1 MRHAT
6 YRRGRHLLFD
16 GIKRR
21 ATPNCPPPGEAREAW
36 KNGSRAG
43 AGVDRAEGT
52 WLVSAEIMKR
62 SFAAALGCVLLWA
75 VPASAD
81 AEAPRTRALALI
93 QKLEANTAAKQL
105 LSTTLSEAKQAL
117 VRADRARKAGDHQ
130 NGAALETLALEW
142 AELAGELERT
152 AAAERAASE
161 LEKKRSELEN
171 KLDRTR
177 MLIEQLNAQRAR
189 TEAELVKLQA
199 EKAPA
204 PPTSAAPATLKG
216 APGPATTAST
226 APASTSKTPAKATAP
241 KTTAVPKAPPAPAS
255 KEKP

>member
-1 MRHAT
+1 
-6 YRRGRHLLFD
+6 
-16 GIKRR
+16 
-21 ATPNCPPPGEAREAW
+21 
-36 KNGSRAG
+36 
-43 AGVDRAEGT
+43 
-52 WLVSAEIMKR
+52 MKR

-117 VRADRARKAGDHQ
+117 VRADRARKAGDHPH
-130 NGAALETLALEW
+130 GAALETLALEW

-161 LEKKRSELEN
+161 LEKKRIELEN

-189 TEAELVKLQA
+189 TEAELVKIQA

-204 PPTSAAPATLKG
+204 PAAPA
-216 APGPATTAST
+216 P
-226 APASTSKTPAKATAP
+226 TSKATPAKATAP
-241 KTTAVPKAPPAPAS
+241 KTAPVPKAPPAPAS

>member
-1 MRHAT
+1 M
-6 YRRGRHLLFD
+6 
-16 GIKRR
+16 
-21 ATPNCPPPGEAREAW
+21 N
-36 KNGSRAG
+36 
-43 AGVDRAEGT
+43 
-52 WLVSAEIMKR
+52 R

-81 AEAPRTRALALI
+81 AQAPRTRALALI
-93 QKLEANTAAKQL
+93 QKLEAVTASKQL
-105 LSTTLSEAKQAL
+105 LSSTLAEAKQAL

-130 NGAALETLALEW
+130 HGVALETLALEW
-142 AELAGELERT
+142 AELASELERT

-161 LEKKRSELEN
+161 LEKKRGELEN

-204 PPTSAAPATLKG
+204 TPGAAPSSKAAPAPAG
-216 APGPATTAST
+216 ATPAAKSAPAT
-226 APASTSKTPAKATAP
+226 APAP
-241 KTTAVPKAPPAPAS
+241 KPTPAPAS

>member
-1 MRHAT
+1 
-6 YRRGRHLLFD
+6 
-16 GIKRR
+16 
-21 ATPNCPPPGEAREAW
+21 
-36 KNGSRAG
+36 
-43 AGVDRAEGT
+43 
-52 WLVSAEIMKR
+52 MKR

-81 AEAPRTRALALI
+81 VDAPRTRALALI

-130 NGAALETLALEW
+130 HGAALETLALEW

-204 PPTSAAPATLKG
+204 PQTSAAPATAKG
-216 APGPATTAST
+216 TPGPATTAAPA
-226 APASTSKTPAKATAP
+226 APASTSKAPAKATAP
-241 KTTAVPKAPPAPAS
+241 KTPPVPKAAPAPAS

>member
-1 MRHAT
+1 
-6 YRRGRHLLFD
+6 
-16 GIKRR
+16 
-21 ATPNCPPPGEAREAW
+21 
-36 KNGSRAG
+36 
-43 AGVDRAEGT
+43 
-52 WLVSAEIMKR
+52 MKR
-62 SFAAALGCVLLWA
+62 SFAAALGCVFLWA

-117 VRADRARKAGDHQ
+117 VRADRARKAGDHPH
-130 NGAALETLALEW
+130 GAALETLALEW

-161 LEKKRSELEN
+161 LEKKRIELEN

-189 TEAELVKLQA
+189 TEAELVKIQA

-204 PPTSAAPATLKG
+204 APAPATK
-216 APGPATTAST
+216 A
-226 APASTSKTPAKATAP
+226 TPAKATAP
-241 KTTAVPKAPPAPAS
+241 KTAPVPKAPPAPAS